1 MNHPDFKYR
10 VFGRTKGRSNKKIN
24 IDEYY
29 GKINKYIFSVP
40 NKNTNYILD
49 IGTGYGESTIFLS
62 NNFKKNTIISCETYI
77 SGNLNLIKKIE
88 INKTTNIKIFPGN
101 VNQLLDNLNPHVFF
115 KFIWILFP
123 DPWPKKKHFKRRL
136 ITDNFLKK
144 LNIFLDKDGEIFI
157 ATDSYSYSQQILKCI
172 FNIRKTLYW
181 KNQTKMHLGL
191 RDFYELETKFYNK
204 AIISGRK
211 SSIFILKKI

>member
-1 MNHPDFKYR
+1 MKHPDFKYR

-24 IDEYY
+24 RHEYCS
-29 GKINKYIFSVP
+29 KINKYIFSVP

-62 NNFKKNTIISCETYI
+62 NNYKKNTIISCETYMN
-77 SGNLNLIKKIE
+77 GNLNLIKKIE

-144 LNIFLDKDGEIFI
+144 LNIFLDKNGEIFI

-181 KNQTKMHLGL
+181 KNQTNLHLGL

>member
-24 IDEYY
+24 RDEYY
-29 GKINKYIFSVP
+29 AKINKYIFSVP

-62 NNFKKNTIISCETYI
+62 NNYKKNTIISCETYMN
-77 SGNLNLIKKIE
+77 GNLNLIKKIE

-101 VNQLLDNLNPHVFF
+101 VNQLLDNLNPHVCF

-144 LNIFLDKDGEIFI
+144 LNIFLDKNGEIFI

-181 KNQTKMHLGL
+181 KNQTNMHLGL